1 MKSFLIKV
9 FLFSAVFI
17 TVVIIISTW
26 ITYRLSNNSYYRL
39 DKSVKRIFLGH
50 SHAKAAYSDTIIRN
64 SRNFGQ
70 SGESYFYTYQK
81 LQKLLSANP
90 GIQQVFIEFTNNN
103 LDGEMD
109 QWTIESSY
117 LKFHLKK
124 YGHLIIPREKIF
136 LFKKNPVAY
145 MEAVPV
151 NLKFFIDYFRTGAD
165 FYYTYADWGSFR
177 ASKESKIDSLRSVWS
192 SRKTDYAG
200 ASKQLKPS
208 AVHLQ
213 TRYNLVFLDSIIN
226 YCKNRSVKIV
236 LIRAP
241 QHPEYAGNINDSLFH
256 TVRTKL
262 YPTVPFLDFAN
273 FPLTEDCFLDF
284 QHVNQKGSNSLSVI
298 LDSLLTQQYPL
309 SF

>member
-1 MKSFLIKV
+1 
-9 FLFSAVFI
+9 
-17 TVVIIISTW
+17 
-26 ITYRLSNNSYYRL
+26 
-39 DKSVKRIFLGH
+39 
-50 SHAKAAYSDTIIRN
+50 
-64 SRNFGQ
+64 
-70 SGESYFYTYQK
+70 
-81 LQKLLSANP
+81 
-90 GIQQVFIEFTNNN
+90 
-103 LDGEMD
+103 
-109 QWTIESSY
+109 
-117 LKFHLKK
+117 
-124 YGHLIIPREKIF
+124 
-136 LFKKNPVAY
+136 

-213 TRYNLVFLDSIIN
+213 TLYNLVFLDSIIN